1 MTRQTVPPAD
11 KSGAEHHQI
20 APSTSSHAQ
29 AALGKI
35 SFTDTLNL
43 NIFMTSTIQSNE
55 QHKHTVIGE

>member
-29 AALGKI
+29 GALGKI

-43 NIFMTSTIQSNE
+43 STFISSILQSKE
-55 QHKHTVIGE
+55 Q